1 MKPVK
6 IQLQNKK
13 MLENLLC
20 AKKSIIIICFLIF
33 ILYTILIIYV
43 SSLANNKKITIIY
56 NQNPDSL
63 SNLELLRLFTLND
76 KKLYEGAETCL
87 IKNPDEEMCIYQ
99 FLCPKEVK
107 GKTRIMLGNKKDGSY
122 VMLNDFDNIKIAYSI
137 GIYNLVQFDQ
147 ALADKGIDVYMYD
160 HTINKLPYENNKF
173 HWKKI
178 GLGSSSEKSENIQTL
193 EDMMRENGHLQEKNM
208 ILKIDI
214 EYNEWKPLNEI
225 SQNMLKQFK
234 YIIIE
239 FHFFKNELK
248 LFYDVLKKLHKTH
261 QIFFIRCGS
270 QVITYGNNRIC
281 HVIET
286 SYIIREGYTFLK
298 DKSIYPIPE
307 FFPDPFINFNMNIFK
322 LFDSYTQ

>member
-43 SSLANNKKITIIY
+43 SYLANNKKITIIH
-56 NQNPDSL
+56 NQNSDSL

-160 HTINKLPYENNKF
+160 HTINRLPYENDKF

-178 GLGSSSEKSENIQTL
+178 GLGSK
-193 EDMMRENGHLQEKNM
+193 
-208 ILKIDI
+208 
-214 EYNEWKPLNEI
+214 
-225 SQNMLKQFK
+225 
-234 YIIIE
+234 
-239 FHFFKNELK
+239 
-248 LFYDVLKKLHKTH
+248 
-261 QIFFIRCGS
+261 
-270 QVITYGNNRIC
+270 
-281 HVIET
+281 
-286 SYIIREGYTFLK
+286 
-298 DKSIYPIPE
+298 
-307 FFPDPFINFNMNIFK
+307 
-322 LFDSYTQ
+322 